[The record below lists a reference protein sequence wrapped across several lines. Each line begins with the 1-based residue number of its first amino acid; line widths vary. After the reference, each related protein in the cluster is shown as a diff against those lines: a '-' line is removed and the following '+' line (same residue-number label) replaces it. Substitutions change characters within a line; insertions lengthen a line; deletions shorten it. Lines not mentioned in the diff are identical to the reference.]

1 MEMRKIACATL
12 GAIAVAAAA
21 TTALAAEAPA
31 PGPASSASF
40 AIAPA
45 VGAAIGASVLSF
57 FAFCLHKTTPP
68 RVSMP
73 CISTTYARRLS
84 SSFFPVPSAP
94 VPRTVAWFSLQG
106 RLVGAEEA
114 TSAAAI
120 GGGLAGRE
128 EAVAW
133 ELFSPLQRVLLVAVV
148 AAASNRSRRIA
159 QLQRSVQI
167 RVMFNKVLLSM
178 QQKLDDLCEQMTFV
192 PDQAVKNNSR
202 IVVSKLAHDAT
213 QFCLVADGFIRQDIT
228 EVEKEGIFDINN
240 TTIVEQEERRMSD
253 LSDFNWSV
261 ASSVDLQLSTLA
273 SEQEFYN
280 LRKECEEKDVM
291 IKELTSATN
300 AIKAADTKRITELEE
315 IIRRKNM
322 VISKLKKDMVV
333 LEKQVVELTRLRRR
347 SSTTLESDS
356 SIHHPLILT
365 LLWKLAKSS
374 EASKSNR
381 SAACQKG
388 NPIAARRRWICSTIF
403 IRYDKQR
410 SQWKNSIEIVTTIE
424 QLMNVSK
431 RGELEEVV
439 SVHIVEDALQ
449 IYNLCSYTSPEV
461 TMIVDSATRMY
472 MTSGIDNAMVF
483 LSRL

>member
-1 MEMRKIACATL
+1 MADD
-12 GAIAVAAAA
+12 AAAYW
-21 TTALAAEAPA
+21 
-31 PGPASSASF
+31 S
-40 AIAPA
+40 
-45 VGAAIGASVLSF
+45 
-57 FAFCLHKTTPP
+57 KTTPP

-167 RVMFNKVLLSM
+167 RDEVLLSM

-213 QFCLVADGFIRQDIT
+213 QFCCSRKPLQELNHENGTVPLCKDTSNEDIT

-356 SIHHPLILT
+356 SSASYSESSQLPVMATNICFDMSNTSPSSSDPDSPVVRKGYPLRFPVGKDESQQHCSRTVDSIEQPLSEHSISLT
-365 LLWKLAKSS
+365 DSPRSQRSISPLKENWRLQRSEPATAFKQRKLAKSS

-388 NPIAARRRWICSTIF
+388 NPIAARRRWS
-403 IRYDKQR
+403 
-410 SQWKNSIEIVTTIE
+410 
-424 QLMNVSK
+424 
-431 RGELEEVV
+431 
-439 SVHIVEDALQ
+439 
-449 IYNLCSYTSPEV
+449 
-461 TMIVDSATRMY
+461 
-472 MTSGIDNAMVF
+472 
-483 LSRL
+483 